1 VFSSVITEFAM
12 DIVENPQMTSS
23 DEEEENL
30 SPSTST
36 QSNSIQDQ
44 PQAKESAPIFVSDF
58 AYYKQSKIG
67 DVKDLNSDRAGQL

>member
-1 VFSSVITEFAM
+1 M

-36 QSNSIQDQ
+36 QSNSIQ
-44 PQAKESAPIFVSDF
+44 QAKESAPIFVSDF
-58 AYYKQSKIG
+58 AAK
-67 DVKDLNSDRAGQL
+67 

>member
-36 QSNSIQDQ
+36 QSNSIQ
-44 PQAKESAPIFVSDF
+44 QAKESAPIFVSDF
-58 AYYKQSKIG
+58 AAKETKTFCFIS
-67 DVKDLNSDRAGQL
+67 L